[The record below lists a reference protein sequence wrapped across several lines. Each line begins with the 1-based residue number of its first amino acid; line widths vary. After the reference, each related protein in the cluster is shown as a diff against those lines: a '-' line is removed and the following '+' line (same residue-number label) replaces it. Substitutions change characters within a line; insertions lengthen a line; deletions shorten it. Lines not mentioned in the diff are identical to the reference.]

1 MPLTVRLDGETERC
15 LQELLAA
22 TGQDKSALIRQLIR
36 DRWQQR
42 RPSPS
47 ITEQLGGHPDHFL
60 DTLPTGS
67 SERQERRRL
76 LSAQLQARRLE
87 RR

>member
-1 MPLTVRLDGETERC
+1 MPLNVRLDSDSERC

-22 TGQDKSALIRQLIR
+22 TGQDKISPIRQLIR

-67 SERQERRRL
+67 AERQERRRL
-76 LSAQLQARRLE
+76 LTEHLQARRLE
-87 RR
+87 PR

>member
-1 MPLTVRLDGETERC
+1 MPLTVRLDSDTERC
-15 LQELLAA
+15 LQELLDA

-60 DTLPTGS
+60 DTLPPGS
-67 SERQERRRL
+67 AEHKERRRL
-76 LSAQLQARRLE
+76 LTEHLQARRLE
-87 RR
+87 PR

>member
-1 MPLTVRLDGETERC
+1 MPLSVRLDSETERC
-15 LQELLAA
+15 LQELLVA

-47 ITEQLGGHPDHFL
+47 ITEQLGGHLDHFL

-67 SERQERRRL
+67 AERQERRRL
-76 LSAQLQARRLE
+76 LTEHLQARRLE
-87 RR
+87 PR